1 MELKKIDFDNFIVIY
16 HDKMKQNKIILSIKV
31 LKLSQIEVFCISII
45 RETFNKCF
53 IRLIIKNV
61 YLLESFLFRTVNGSF

>member
-31 LKLSQIEVFCISII
+31 LKLSQIEVFLYKYNTGNI
-45 RETFNKCF
+45 
-53 IRLIIKNV
+53 
-61 YLLESFLFRTVNGSF
+61 